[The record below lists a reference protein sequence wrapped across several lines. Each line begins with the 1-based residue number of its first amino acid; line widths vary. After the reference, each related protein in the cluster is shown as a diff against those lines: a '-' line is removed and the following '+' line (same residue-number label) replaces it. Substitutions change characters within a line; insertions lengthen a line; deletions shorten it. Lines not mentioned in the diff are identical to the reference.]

1 MPESH
6 LRKLVAILAAD
17 IAGYS
22 APMGSDE
29 ARTVRDLKGNQT
41 VVLPMIREFG
51 GRIIDTAGDGLL
63 AEFASVVGA
72 VDCAVAI
79 QGKMAER
86 NATIEPERRMR
97 ECGGRIIDTAGDGLL
112 AEFASVVGAVDCAVA
127 IQGKMAERN
136 ATIEPERRMKFRIGV
151 NFGDVIYDE
160 AHIYGEDINIAA
172 RLGGI
177 AEPGGILISR
187 QVFDQVHDKVTH
199 NFRNSGQKNLKNISK
214 PVEVFEVD
222 GVRGTDTAL
231 RKLVAILAADIA
243 GYSALMGSDE
253 ARTVRDLK
261 GNQTVVLPMIREFGG
276 RIIDTAGDGLLAE
289 FASVVG
295 AVDCAVAIQ
304 GKMAERNA
312 TIEPERRM
320 KFRMGVNIGD
330 VIYDEAR
337 IYGEDI
343 NIAARLEG
351 IAEPGG
357 ILISRQV
364 FDQVHDK
371 VTHNF
376 RNLGQKYLKNISKPV
391 EVFEVDRV
399 RGTDTA
405 PGYKLATLLQQEIKY
420 CLAHDGVRLAYATA
434 GAGPALVKS
443 ANWMNHLEYDWES
456 PVWRHLVRGLA
467 KDYTLI
473 RYDARGNGM
482 SDWDCGEVSLD
493 AWVSDL
499 ETVVDA
505 VGIKR
510 FPLLGLSQGCAVSI
524 AYAARHPERVS
535 YLVLYGGFALGGKKR
550 SQGEKEKRD
559 AMTALMRLGW
569 GFDNP
574 AFRQMF
580 TALFI
585 PGGTKEQ
592 VDYFDELQRR
602 STSPE
607 YAARYFDVCGDLD
620 VDPSTRQSDCADARD
635 ACARRFNGSVRTRSP
650 DGCWNSWRQIHRTPG
665 SEPSLHGA

>member
-1 MPESH
+1 MPE
-6 LRKLVAILAAD
+6 
-17 IAGYS
+17 
-22 APMGSDE
+22 
-29 ARTVRDLKGNQT
+29 
-41 VVLPMIREFG
+41 
-51 GRIIDTAGDGLL
+51 
-63 AEFASVVGA
+63 
-72 VDCAVAI
+72 
-79 QGKMAER
+79 
-86 NATIEPERRMR
+86 
-97 ECGGRIIDTAGDGLL
+97 
-112 AEFASVVGAVDCAVA
+112 
-127 IQGKMAERN
+127 
-136 ATIEPERRMKFRIGV
+136 
-151 NFGDVIYDE
+151 
-160 AHIYGEDINIAA
+160 
-172 RLGGI
+172 
-177 AEPGGILISR
+177 
-187 QVFDQVHDKVTH
+187 
-199 NFRNSGQKNLKNISK
+199 GQ
-214 PVEVFEVD
+214 
-222 GVRGTDTAL
+222 L

-261 GNQTVVLPMIREFGG
+261 GNQTVVLPMISEFGG

-364 FDQVHDK
+364 FDQVRDK
-371 VTHNF
+371 VTLNF
-376 RNLGQKYLKNISKPV
+376 RNLGQKNLKNIIKPV

-405 PGYKLATLLQQEIKY
+405 GHKLATLLQQEIKY
-420 CLAHDGVRLAYATA
+420 CLARDGVRLAYATA

-456 PVWRHLVRGLA
+456 PVWRHVVRGLA
-467 KDYTLI
+467 TDHTLI

-482 SDWDCGEVSLD
+482 SDWDVVELSLD

-510 FPLLGLSQGCAVSI
+510 FPLLGLSQGCAVSV

-535 YLVLYGGFALGGKKR
+535 HLVLYGGFALGAKKR

-559 AMTALMRLGW
+559 AIVSLIRLGW

-580 TALFI
+580 TGLFI
-585 PGGTKEQ
+585 PGGTQEQ
-592 VDYFDELQRR
+592 VEYFNELERR
-602 STSPE
+602 CTSPE
-607 YAARYFDVCGDLD
+607 CAARYFDVCGDFD
-620 VDPSTRQSDCADARD
+620 VTHLLARVTAPTLVMHLRGDILVPIELGRQMAAGIPGAKFIELQGQNHLFLEHEVAS
-635 ACARRFNGSVRTRSP
+635 RRFLEEITHFLIR
-650 DGCWNSWRQIHRTPG
+650 
-665 SEPSLHGA
+665 